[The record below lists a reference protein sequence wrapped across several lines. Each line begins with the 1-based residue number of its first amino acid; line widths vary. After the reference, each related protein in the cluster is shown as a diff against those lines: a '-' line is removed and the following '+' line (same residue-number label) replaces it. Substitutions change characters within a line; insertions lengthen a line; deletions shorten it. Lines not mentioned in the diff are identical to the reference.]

1 MCDLLLVTC
10 LGGVLVWLWFSIL
23 IVLVSAV
30 YIDVVCGGGL
40 ADGCGVFMIVLAV
53 AFAIGSVVCV

>member
-1 MCDLLLVTC
+1 M
-10 LGGVLVWLWFSIL
+10 F
-23 IVLVSAV
+23 VSAV

-40 ADGCGVFMIVLAV
+40 ADDCGVVMIVLAV